1 MFLSKFDKDE
11 YRTRLVTTRNA
22 CPAIPA
28 STSSRKS
35 FTATRLSSLKY
46 RRYRDTDL
54 YSQDTRMYHYPYKRG
69 RHLLTYA
76 QTYTHAHIRG
86 LSTRHTH
93 TEYPASTGI
102 DLAYPI
108 DMSLSLPLFLAPV
121 DTSSLTILSF
131 TSYFETAISWSTMG
145 VSLAFVCLF
154 FSAPLRIWD
163 HA

>member
-86 LSTRHTH
+86 LSSRTRHTH
-93 TEYPASTGI
+93 TEYAAS
-102 DLAYPI
+102 LADRSCLSDRYV
-108 DMSLSLPLFLAPV
+108 SLSLV
-121 DTSSLTILSF
+121 DTSSLTILIVSF
-131 TSYFETAISWSTMG
+131 TSYFEICNLMVDNAR
-145 VSLAFVCLF
+145 FPCLCLSF
-154 FSAPLRIWD
+154 FSAPLRILD